1 MIKQTIVR
9 LEDLRSTDEEKSK
22 WVHVDVPRNVP
33 KSINQQ
39 IPAYFFDI
47 GKAEAYAQE
56 MAAHLA
62 VLRGNLEID
71 TLEYRALQSPE
82 LAESIRKTANAMR
95 VTATKKNI
103 VEKAIRVH
111 CRSKGITC
119 NLGKDIEPRIAALE
133 ESLGA
138 MTQWANGRIRN
149 MEKLIGDIKTST
161 NAKHQKAKAARH
173 LLHERIQLN
182 RNFLAKLA
190 HTVNPDQT
198 NHMPWIAEKIAKF
211 SHFGKDL

>member
-1 MIKQTIVR
+1 M
-9 LEDLRSTDEEKSK
+9 LFRS
-22 WVHVDVPRNVP
+22 
-33 KSINQQ
+33 
-39 IPAYFFDI
+39 
-47 GKAEAYAQE
+47 
-56 MAAHLA
+56 
-62 VLRGNLEID
+62 
-71 TLEYRALQSPE
+71 RALQSPG

-138 MTQWANGRIRN
+138 MTKWANGRIKN

-161 NAKHQKAKAARH
+161 NAKHQKERAARH

-190 HTVNPDQT
+190 HTVNPEQA
-198 NHMPWIAEKIAKF
+198 NHMPWVAEKIAKF
-211 SHFGKDL
+211 SYFGKDL